1 VPRALTLNRTVVPAP
16 DRERFL
22 TRARVLR
29 THFQSRG
36 CQYWVFED
44 ADLPGAYIEFAEA
57 ADANTLEAAHA
68 SVALDSLE
76 LGGDIRRN
84 MYREVTL

>member
-1 VPRALTLNRTVVPAP
+1 MPRALTLNRTVVPAP
-16 DRERFL
+16 DRERFM
-22 TRARVLR
+22 TRARALR

-57 ADANTLEAAHA
+57 ADAPTLQAAHA
-68 SVALDSLE
+68 SLTLESLE
-76 LGGDIRRN
+76 LGGDIRPN
-84 MYREVTL
+84 MYREVAL

>member
-1 VPRALTLNRTVVPAP
+1 MNRTIVPAL

-22 TRARVLR
+22 TRARALK

-44 ADLPGAYIEFAEA
+44 ADIPGAYIEFAEA
-57 ADANTLEAAHA
+57 DDAQKLADAQGAAPGEP
-68 SVALDSLE
+68 LE
-76 LGGDIRRN
+76 LGGDIRHN